1 MVKRI
6 LIPTDGSEYGKT
18 AIEYGIYL
26 AGKLNAHITGLHVV
40 DVRLLQPPLI
50 TDISGTISLPLYQEF
65 MPSIENSLDER
76 AEAIL
81 RSFRDRCRETGL
93 SYDAKKTIGVI
104 EERIIEE
111 ARSADWIIMSQRGE
125 HFHLGE
131 GGILGSI
138 TESVVQASGRPVI
151 VTPAAF
157 RTIEKMALAYDG
169 SAPAEKALI
178 IAAKLASLMA
188 WPLHTVIITDNQQ
201 TVYDLSEKLNAFLS
215 NLQIKNE
222 LTILHGKEDRQLIKF
237 IEGGSVQL
245 LVMGAYGHNK
255 LRRLLL
261 GSTTSFVI
269 RKSSIPVLLTR

>member
-1 MVKRI
+1 MIKRI

-65 MPSIENSLDER
+65 MPSIESSLDER

-81 RSFRDRCRETGL
+81 QSFRDRCREAGL
-93 SYDAKKTIGVI
+93 SYEAKKTIGVI

-178 IAAKLASLMA
+178 IAAKLASFMA

-201 TVYDLSEKLNAFLS
+201 TIQNLSEKLNAFLS
-215 NLQIKNE
+215 NFQIKNE